1 MYLTKDTPKPQHIAF
16 PVFLLDLDMSLTAK
30 LIYALLLDRT
40 SLSKKNGWF
49 DDEGKVYISFPLSD
63 MAKVAH
69 KGITAV
75 KDALHELDN
84 AGLIER
90 KRNYS
95 SPNTIYVK
103 LPTDSRK
110 SGQVIAGN
118 PANSEPEIRPS
129 DSRKSGQVMAGN
141 PANNNIRKNQ
151 TDMNQT
157 KRTKRDASSRQ
168 RYGSYRNVLLSDAEY
183 RKLKSEIPN
192 LDNLIEQLS
201 TYMESK
207 GKRYKNHAATLRNWA
222 ARDRNRQR
230 IPQRSGIPDYNFKD
244 GESL

>member
-1 MYLTKDTPKPQHIAF
+1 
-16 PVFLLDLDMSLTAK
+16 MSLTAK
-30 LIYALLLDRT
+30 LIYALLLDRI
-40 SLSKKNGWF
+40 SLSKKNGWI
-49 DDEGKVYISFPLSD
+49 DDEGRVYISFPLSD
-63 MAKVAH
+63 IAKVTH

-110 SGQVIAGN
+110 SGYPIAGN

-129 DSRKSGQVMAGN
+129 DSRKNGQVIAGN
-141 PANNNIRKNQ
+141 PASNIIMKNQ

-157 KRTKRDASSRQ
+157 KRTKRDVPSRQ
-168 RYGSYRNVLLSDAEY
+168 RYGSYSNVLLSDAEY
-183 RKLKSEIPN
+183 QKLKSEIPN

-201 TYMESK
+201 TYMEST

-222 ARDRNRQR
+222 ARDKSRQK
-230 IPQRSGIPDYNFKD
+230 PPHVGGIPNYSYKD